1 MGVIRATFAEQAAR
15 WFHFIPFKHIWKSSI
30 TGQEQHMYDKLYTSD
45 TWMKQPILTKSTRSQ
60 VVTSRGES
68 GS

>member
-1 MGVIRATFAEQAAR
+1 MMHGFLTVENPYDLFSEIFVFTGTCEWMLAMRYEEVFANVGGV
-15 WFHFIPFKHIWKSSI
+15 
-30 TGQEQHMYDKLYTSD
+30 LYV
-45 TWMKQPILTKSTRSQ
+45 KQPILTKSTRSQ

>member
-1 MGVIRATFAEQAAR
+1 MDKDWAQDVEGVGCGNVDLLKRT
-15 WFHFIPFKHIWKSSI
+15 
-30 TGQEQHMYDKLYTSD
+30 
-45 TWMKQPILTKSTRSQ
+45 MKQPILTKSTRSQ